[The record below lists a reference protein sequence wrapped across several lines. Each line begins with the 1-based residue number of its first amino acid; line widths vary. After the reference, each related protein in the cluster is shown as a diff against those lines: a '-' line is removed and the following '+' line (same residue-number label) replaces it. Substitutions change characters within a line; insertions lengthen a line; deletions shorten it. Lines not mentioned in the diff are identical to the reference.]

1 MPWGAPIGSG
11 QGLLNP
17 TALKTLRARLPDV
30 PLVVDAGIGSPR
42 DAVQA
47 MEMGYDAVLLNSAVA
62 QAHDPVAMARAFK
75 LAIEAGR
82 LGYEAGIMAR
92 QEMAVP
98 TTPVT
103 GRPFV
108 L

>member
-1 MPWGAPIGSG
+1 M
-11 QGLLNP
+11 NP
-17 TALKTLRARLPDV
+17 HALRTLRARLPDV

-47 MEMGYDAVLLNSAVA
+47 LEMGFDAVLLNSAVA
-62 QAHDPVAMARAFK
+62 HAHDPVAMARAFK

-82 LGYEAGIMAR
+82 LAYEAGVMDR
-92 QEMAVP
+92 QDMAVP

-103 GRPFV
+103 GRPF
-108 L
+108 LLP